1 MESPLFGAKYFNTA
15 CRELIVKQIME
26 QAGLEYDFETFVS
39 KDNNGAMV
47 GSEYT
52 Y

>member
-1 MESPLFGAKYFNTA
+1 
-15 CRELIVKQIME
+15 ME